1 MKTIRQTKIL
11 KTLKKGLEDYFGKSE
26 VTLGQS
32 FEIEGNYVKVFYT
45 ADFMKRDNG
54 SDVFYVPED
63 EEQFSYDGGLAYDY
77 ISGDVRYYDVQTSD
91 KFIEALSNAFNKVGL
106 YIEEGASWYHGV
118 YKD

>member
-11 KTLKKGLEDYFGKSE
+11 KTLKKGLEDYFGTSCSE
-26 VTLGQS
+26 LGQS

-45 ADFMKRDNG
+45 DDFMKRDNG
-54 SDVFYVPED
+54 RDVFYVPED

-77 ISGDVRYYDVQTSD
+77 ISGDVRYYDVRASD